1 MDQMNSSE
9 TLTTS
14 NQSSSFGSQSSGASM
29 LDTIKETV
37 AGKLQAAATTIQQ
50 KAGENQESPVAG
62 YAGQAAGWLDDAA
75 GYVRQVDPQKVK
87 SDIQRQV
94 RSNPGR
100 SLLVAGAAGLLVGIL
115 LRR

>member
-1 MDQMNSSE
+1 MDQINSKES
-9 TLTTS
+9 LTTG
-14 NQSSSFGSQSSGASM
+14 NQSSSFESQSSGAST

-37 AGKLQAAATTIQQ
+37 ADKLHAAASTIHQ
-50 KAGENQESPVAG
+50 KAGQNQDNAVGG

-75 GYVRQVDPQKVK
+75 EYVREVDPQKVK
-87 SDIQRQV
+87 ADIQHQV

-100 SLLVAGAAGLLVGIL
+100 SLLVAGAAGLLLGIL

>member
-1 MDQMNSSE
+1 MDQTNSSE
-9 TLTTS
+9 SLTAGNRT
-14 NQSSSFGSQSSGASM
+14 SSFGSQTSGAST

-37 AGKLQAAATTIQQ
+37 ADKLHAAASTIQQ
-50 KAGENQESPVAG
+50 KAGQNRESPVAG

-75 GYVRQVDPQKVK
+75 EYVREVDPQKVK
-87 SDIQRQV
+87 SDIQHQV

-100 SLLVAGAAGLLVGIL
+100 SLIVAGAAGLLLGIL